1 MVESV
6 DTKDLKSFGQWWLC
20 GFKSRSRYWKGKLK
34 STQACLNVFLGFCF
48 CKWRKGL
55 TQKVPLAVLKEKAES
70 HWVIQM
76 GFCFFRQ
83 CVVCFG
89 VAGLYLRT
97 PPCCRNSPESTF
109 AKCRVNADHVLAWS
123 GRGGHSTQPKHH
135 KNRIKV
141 NFLLFF
147 LCLCVFFCTFA
158 PKLAKTNFYVLHFS
172 VP

>member
-1 MVESV
+1 MQFLLYLCTRFRAAMVESV

-20 GFKSRSRYWKGKLK
+20 GFKSRSRYWKKRQNLIELLK
-34 STQACLNVFLGFCF
+34 WDFA
-48 CKWRKGL
+48 
-55 TQKVPLAVLKEKAES
+55 
-70 HWVIQM
+70 
-76 GFCFFRQ
+76 FFRQ
-83 CVVCFG
+83 CVVCFV

-109 AKCRVNADHVLAWS
+109 AKCRLNADHVLARS
-123 GRGGHSTQPKHH
+123 GRGGQSTQPKHH

-158 PKLAKTNFYVLHFS
+158 PKLAKTNFYVLHL
-172 VP
+172 